1 MEECKDK
8 SLSML
13 VIDMDN
19 IKDFE
24 ENNSRKKSYDYYHN
38 SSLFTLF
45 TSGSTGTPKAITHNV
60 RDYLDYAKY
69 STNYFFGIN
78 KRSTIFTAVDAGWI
92 NGHTY
97 AFYGPLLLG
106 AISIINENPILISMP
121 DLLSEYLANLK
132 VDCFYTS
139 VTQLR
144 LIKSVVS
151 KRKKNI

>member
-1 MEECKDK
+1 
-8 SLSML
+8 ML
-13 VIDMDN
+13 VIDIDN
-19 IKDFE
+19 YKEF
-24 ENNSRKKSYDYYHN
+24 ENNSNNKSYDDYCYD
-38 SSLFTLF
+38 SSLFTFF

-60 RDYLDYAKY
+60 KDYLDYAKY

-78 KRSTIFTAVDAGWI
+78 KDPNIFTAVDAGWI

-121 DLLSEYLANLK
+121 ELLAEYLANLK

-139 VTQLR
+139 VTQFR
-144 LIKSVVS
+144 LIKSVV
-151 KRKKNI
+151 KNEERIFDFTK